1 MSTETSSSVL
11 KLERVDSVAVLR
23 LNRPDAMN
31 ALSCELRQAL
41 ASAFR
46 SLQEDETVTAAILTG
61 NGRAFCAGLD
71 LKELARDGI
80 AAVKLGS
87 SEDMMGAILEFD
99 RPIIGA
105 VNGVATTGG
114 FELALMCDVLLASPE
129 ARFADTHA
137 RVGVIP
143 GWRLSQLLSRIIGI
157 NRARELHF
165 TGNFLSAEQA
175 ERWGL
180 VNRVVPAEELVPT
193 ALSLARDMASCDQ
206 PTLRTYKRLV
216 NQGYEMSLGDA
227 LTLEM
232 TTNGLSAGNA
242 TSDLIGQRV
251 AGVQARG
258 RTQTSP

>member
-1 MSTETSSSVL
+1 MNTQGGSGVL
-11 KLERVDSVAVLR
+11 QLERIGSVVVLR
-23 LNRPDAMN
+23 LNRPGAMN
-31 ALSCELRQAL
+31 ALSRELRQAL
-41 ASAFR
+41 IAAFR
-46 SLQEDETVTAAILTG
+46 SLQEDAAVTAAILTG

-71 LKELARDGI
+71 LKELASDGI
-80 AAVKLGS
+80 ASVKLGS
-87 SEDMMGAILEFD
+87 SEDMMGAILDFD

-105 VNGVATTGG
+105 INGVATTGG

-180 VNRVVPAEELVPT
+180 VNRVVPAGELLPM
-193 ALSLARDMASCDQ
+193 ALSLARDMQSCDQ
-206 PTLRTYKRLV
+206 PTLRAYKRLV

-227 LTLEM
+227 LTLEL
-232 TTNGLSAGNA
+232 TTNSLSTANA
-242 TSDLIGQRV
+242 TSELIGQRV

-258 RTQTSP
+258 RTQTSK